1 MERTSGFSVTLIWLA
16 FWGGCGA
23 AAARPGHLLCSL
35 LLQWKELSVECHV
48 GLISLVGWV
57 RRCCSSAWSS
67 SLQSASPMERTSGF
81 SVTLIWL
88 ALWGGCGAA
97 AARPGHL
104 LCSLLLQWKE
114 LVGSVSR

>member
-1 MERTSGFSVTLIWLA
+1 
-16 FWGGCGA
+16 
-23 AAARPGHLLCSL
+23 
-35 LLQWKELSVECHV
+35 
-48 GLISLVGWV
+48 
-57 RRCCSSAWSS
+57 
-67 SLQSASPMERTSGF
+67 MERTSGF

-114 LVGSVSR
+114 LVGSVSRWSG

>member
-35 LLQWKELSVECHV
+35 LLQ
-48 GLISLVGWV
+48 
-57 RRCCSSAWSS
+57 R
-67 SLQSASPMERTSGF
+67 
-81 SVTLIWL
+81 
-88 ALWGGCGAA
+88 
-97 AARPGHL
+97 
-104 LCSLLLQWKE
+104 KE